1 MILWSI
7 SPAMGPTLVAICGIN
22 SNEIVYPGG
31 GYLQVMCSSW
41 GGRKP
46 AMGTHGAWRLVCD
59 GTVPLSLRS
68 DHFSSEVGHATYA
81 ILLYLPH
88 IKKNCISEP
97 HSPDWSS
104 GPTPTVNRE

>member
-7 SPAMGPTLVAICGIN
+7 SPAMGPTLVATCGIN

-59 GTVPLSLRS
+59 GAVPLSLRS

-81 ILLYLPH
+81 ILLYLNLH
-88 IKKNCISEP
+88 KRIKSQEP
-97 HSPDWSS
+97 QSIPIQRSLQQ
-104 GPTPTVNRE
+104 